1 MTSGLPPAPPDDD
14 DRERAW
20 IVEGVRQALAR
31 ANAEELR
38 RLVSLLEPTASD
50 SGNVASWLLMLVADE
65 MERQRIMFAGSRPAA
80 MADDQV

>member
-31 ANAEELR
+31 ANADELT
-38 RLVSLLEPTASD
+38 RLVSLLEPVASGE
-50 SGNVASWLLMLVADE
+50 GNVASWLLMLVADE
-65 MERQRIMFAGSRPAA
+65 MGRQRLDSAA
-80 MADDQV
+80 NQPR